1 MAVNSLT
8 GADTVQ
14 INDRVFADFG
24 DGDIVTITYPNELVT
39 VKTGKNGNSI
49 YAFNETGK
57 QVDVEI
63 RVLRSSPDD
72 KFLNS
77 IKIGMERDFAAF
89 SLLTGE
95 FVKRVGDGD
104 GNVSREIY
112 TLSGGVFSQSVDTKS
127 NVEGDTD
134 QSISLYRLKFT
145 NAPKSIA

>member
-14 INDRVFADFG
+14 LNDRVFADFG

-63 RVLRSSPDD
+63 RVLRSSSDD

-77 IKIGMERDFAAF
+77 IKLGMERDFAAF
-89 SLLTGE
+89 ALLTGE

-134 QSISLYRLKFT
+134 QSISVYRLKFT